1 MAIRKVKKEDLH
13 RLIDLIDENDNEP
26 VYDLLQKVI
35 DKKINF
41 ADGLG
46 VEYDDSPLTEEEK
59 KKVEKAEK
67 EIQEGEFIYWND
79 LKSNLK

>member
-35 DKKINF
+35 DKKVNF
-41 ADGLG
+41 ADGLV

-67 EIQEGEFIYWND
+67 EIQEGEFIDWGELKND
-79 LKSNLK
+79 L

>member
-13 RLIDLIDENDNEP
+13 RLIDLIDEKDNEP

-41 ADGLG
+41 ADGLV

-59 KKVEKAEK
+59 RKVEKAEK

>member
-41 ADGLG
+41 ADGLV
-46 VEYDDSPLTEEEK
+46 VEYDDSPLTKEEK

-67 EIQEGEFIYWND
+67 EIQEGEFSDWGE
-79 LKSNLK
+79 LKNEL

>member
-35 DKKINF
+35 DKKVNF
-41 ADGLG
+41 ADGLL

-59 KKVEKAEK
+59 KKIEKAEK
-67 EIQEGEFIYWND
+67 EIQEGEFIDWAK
-79 LKSNLK
+79 LKNEL

>member
-41 ADGLG
+41 ADGLV

-67 EIQEGEFIYWND
+67 EIQEGEFIDWGKLKND
-79 LKSNLK
+79 L